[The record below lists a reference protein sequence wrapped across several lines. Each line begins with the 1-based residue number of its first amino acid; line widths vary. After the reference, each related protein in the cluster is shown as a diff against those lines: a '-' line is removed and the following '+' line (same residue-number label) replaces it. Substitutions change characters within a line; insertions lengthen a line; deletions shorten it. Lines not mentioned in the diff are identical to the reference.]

1 MMKKIWKILIV
12 IVLVVISL
20 KTTIDGFPKKA
31 KEDEIR
37 EYLTKERILET
48 LSRPGKSS
56 DIYMTIKAD
65 TIIIK
70 KEDWKNIEIQI
81 NYLNK
86 TRYSLYGDCFN
97 YNITIYAKNISINNT
112 KTNAII
118 TADVKTAY
126 SGGVREAYL
135 IEPRYDNNEGK

>member
-12 IVLVVISL
+12 ILLVVISL

>member
-48 LSRPGKSS
+48 LSRPGKTS

>member
-20 KTTIDGFPKKA
+20 KTTIDAFPKKA

>member
-1 MMKKIWKILIV
+1 
-12 IVLVVISL
+12 
-20 KTTIDGFPKKA
+20 
-31 KEDEIR
+31 
-37 EYLTKERILET
+37 
-48 LSRPGKSS
+48 
-56 DIYMTIKAD
+56 MTIKAD

>member
-1 MMKKIWKILIV
+1 MMKKIWKILIL
-12 IVLVVISL
+12 ILLALISL
-20 KTTIDGFPKKA
+20 KITINGFPQKA
-31 KEDEIR
+31 NEKEIR

-48 LSRPGKSS
+48 LSKSNKMREIHLKI
-56 DIYMTIKAD
+56 DAD
-65 TIIIK
+65 TIVIK

-112 KTNAII
+112 KTNAVI
-118 TADVKTAY
+118 TADVETTY
-126 SGGVREAYL
+126 RGGVRKAYL
-135 IEPRYDNNEGK
+135 VKPRYDNN